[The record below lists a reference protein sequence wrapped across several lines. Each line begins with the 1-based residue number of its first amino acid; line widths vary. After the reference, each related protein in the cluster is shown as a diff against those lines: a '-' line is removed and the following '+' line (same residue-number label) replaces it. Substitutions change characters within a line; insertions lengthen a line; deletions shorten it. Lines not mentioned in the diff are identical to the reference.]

1 MTKSMKAIVI
11 NDYGDRNELTETEMP
26 IPKIN
31 ENQLLVKVV
40 SIGVNPIDWK
50 TPERFAKRTL
60 SVQIPNHFRSRNG
73 RGGLTSW

>member
-50 TPERFAKRTL
+50 PGKVCEKNAIR
-60 SVQIPNHFRSRNG
+60 SNSQSFRSRNG